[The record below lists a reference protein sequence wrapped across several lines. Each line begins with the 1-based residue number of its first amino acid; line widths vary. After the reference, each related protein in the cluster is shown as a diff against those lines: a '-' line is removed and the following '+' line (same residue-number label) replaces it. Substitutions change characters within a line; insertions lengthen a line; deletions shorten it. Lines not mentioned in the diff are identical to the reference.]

1 MWSIQIVGPT
11 ITSDTGLVIVCIPCC
26 QQLVKYIAFL
36 FLDYTSLKSW
46 TFQLGHCV
54 QSISSKHCPRI
65 IYNPGAYS
73 SHIERELER
82 GLRYEFCS
90 ENCVSDCEDL
100 RVFHL
105 VSGSAWDQ
113 RFHVGECF
121 SGVVLTSVNGSQAL
135 TLVISGT
142 INGFMHVE
150 SVNLSVA
157 SYGFVTDENIVKLKD
172 SYKSLINKPVGIY
185 DLKELDLDKRFEL
198 SGHINQIQV
207 ATIGETWTS
216 IHVLYCFEWK
226 VPVSNSSLI
235 TFETWPAS
243 KLLYSQL
250 RSTFKFFDIVAYGV
264 YMNLV

>member
-1 MWSIQIVGPT
+1 M
-11 ITSDTGLVIVCIPCC
+11 
-26 QQLVKYIAFL
+26 
-36 FLDYTSLKSW
+36 
-46 TFQLGHCV
+46 
-54 QSISSKHCPRI
+54 
-65 IYNPGAYS
+65 
-73 SHIERELER
+73 
-82 GLRYEFCS
+82 
-90 ENCVSDCEDL
+90 
-100 RVFHL
+100 
-105 VSGSAWDQ
+105 
-113 RFHVGECF
+113 
-121 SGVVLTSVNGSQAL
+121 TSVNGSQAL

-172 SYKSLINKPVGIY
+172 SYKSLINKPVRIY
-185 DLKELDLDKRFEL
+185 YLKELDLDKRFEL

-207 ATIGETWTS
+207 ATVGETWTS

-250 RSTFKFFDIVAYGV
+250 PSTFKFLDIVANGV
-264 YMNLV
+264 LHEFGLNKRELFCEGTLLPYDIAISQTVRRERDWKVDSSLVNQRVWKDDKLGNRSFAVTTDVVSSVYLKEYTP